1 MCAPASFAN
10 TSTTTTTVYLMGPDH
25 CNGLWMQ
32 CGGLTKAGTPFNASD
47 CCLAGLVCTPVD
59 KYYKQCTPVTSETK
73 PADYTPTAQLKAA
86 SDSSIHT
93 FYMYRAVSLSGARY
107 RSTNVNAGTLGG
119 ILWYL
124 HNEVVWK
131 TPRKFDMALIKRLK
145 VSMKATQPLLKKG
158 MTFGVRYAFDR
169 GQCTGP
175 YSCDKAFN
183 EFGYF
188 VGCNKLGNFPFPTY
202 PVYYPDAIWYS
213 LPGPCPS
220 KTYMDENASCD
231 EAEPGG
237 FCESPTGAGN
247 CTYTYEEAGNISI
260 DELEGI
266 DDYSS
271 FTHQGGVEYNKSSNE
286 GVGISFWDGIN
297 NTEKNEVRLAK
308 ARALFARK
316 YPDMPTDDELPAPD
330 CDFSYSKFFGTP
342 LTNSSGGATGWRPW
356 E

>member
-1 MCAPASFAN
+1 
-10 TSTTTTTVYLMGPDH
+10 MGPNH

-32 CGGLTKAGTPFNASD
+32 CGGLTKAGTPFKSSD

-59 KYYKQCTPVTSETK
+59 KYYKQCAPVTSESK

-220 KTYMDENASCD
+220 
-231 EAEPGG
+231 
-237 FCESPTGAGN
+237 
-247 CTYTYEEAGNISI
+247 
-260 DELEGI
+260 
-266 DDYSS
+266 
-271 FTHQGGVEYNKSSNE
+271 
-286 GVGISFWDGIN
+286 
-297 NTEKNEVRLAK
+297 
-308 ARALFARK
+308 
-316 YPDMPTDDELPAPD
+316 
-330 CDFSYSKFFGTP
+330 
-342 LTNSSGGATGWRPW
+342 
-356 E
+356 